1 MWLLDTAPCKLRRV
15 PVYLSLTADLIQ
27 RRNLFFQLEGSV
39 EPRKTFVG
47 SRWCMGWRIENRW
60 RIDFRGNIS
69 YTSHSDWCKG
79 LMFDSLKILDLEQ
92 IWADPDHWEIGSRLH
107 HQEFGFFRS
116 QCLRAQPTSPS
127 SWCTIQDSGLA
138 IMKKFRNFQF
148 SVDPPY
154 LRSHLKCF
162 ANSQFSFFPQDFEES
177 SRSAILDSLIFLSL
191 M

>member
-1 MWLLDTAPCKLRRV
+1 MTLSQETKNINSRSNPAPESV
-15 PVYLSLTADLIQ
+15 
-27 RRNLFFQLEGSV
+27 FFQLEGSV

-47 SRWCMGWRIENRW
+47 SRWWMGWRIENRW
-60 RIDFRGNIS
+60 RIDFHGKIS

-116 QCLRAQPTSPS
+116 QCLRAQPTLPS

-138 IMKKFRNFQF
+138 IMEKFRNFQF
-148 SVDPPY
+148 SVDPLPY
-154 LRSHLKCF
+154 LWSHLKCF
-162 ANSQFSFFPQDFEES
+162 ANSQFSFFPQDFEEP
-177 SRSAILDSLIFLSL
+177 SRSAIDSLICYL

>member
-1 MWLLDTAPCKLRRV
+1 MTLCA
-15 PVYLSLTADLIQ
+15 LTADLIQ
-27 RRNLFFQLEGSV
+27 RGNLFFQLEGSV

-47 SRWCMGWRIENRW
+47 SRWWMGWRIENRW
-60 RIDFRGNIS
+60 RIDFHGNIS

-92 IWADPDHWEIGSRLH
+92 IWADPDHWEIGPGWH

-138 IMKKFRNFQF
+138 IMEKFRNFQF
-148 SVDPPY
+148 SVDPP
-154 LRSHLKCF
+154 LF
-162 ANSQFSFFPQDFEES
+162 MITP
-177 SRSAILDSLIFLSL
+177 
-191 M
+191 